1 MLREPTPG
9 GARKGEKRLQIVFV
23 LLAHNAASLVARVAR
38 TLTATGHRMV
48 IHYDAKVPEAEFNA
62 LKASV
67 AALGDRVR
75 FARRVRVG
83 WGEWSVVQATLN
95 AVEAVAE
102 AGWAPDYVYLM
113 SAMDYPIRSAAELD
127 AFLERNR
134 GDEFIE
140 SVPSDTVKWVK
151 SGPQRERYQYRW
163 PFNWRE
169 RPLLTDRLFR
179 LQRRLG
185 LKRRFVAD
193 MVPHLGSQWWVLTW
207 PTLQAVMEIARRP
220 DVLAFF
226 RTTLVPD
233 ELFFQTLVRQVV
245 PDHRIINCP
254 LTLYQFTDY
263 GYPVVY
269 HADHLDYLT
278 RQRFFMARKLSSH
291 DMALRDLLDPY
302 WRGERRAKPFIDEDV
317 GLRSTEYD
325 DWRLAHRDGPPNRP
339 LAGGGERGWA
349 ANRRVAKP
357 CFAVVGTST
366 AELGFAHRVLSRAA
380 NVRLHG
386 QLFHP
391 AAIEFADRAA
401 AFASYGE
408 ADVEMRNMSGVDFL
422 TDVVR
427 AEPER
432 STGFLLR
439 AEQGGSVAEE
449 LAGRPDVRLAQL
461 GGDPLVAFSEALGGP
476 HPALGAPFDPAALD
490 EMPAEAAAHRFRVFL
505 KAFHSQGGAA
515 DRRFKAA
522 VDARPKG
529 WAQKFDP
536 RRIGP
541 DWLSRLETCLGVR
554 IDITPEALEAERV
567 AAVEDFRARRRGV
580 IDLLVRGGIDPVVF
594 DVLGQGGGQGGG
606 EVSNALALL

>member
-1 MLREPTPG
+1 M
-9 GARKGEKRLQIVFV
+9 QIVFV

-38 TLTATGHRMV
+38 TMTATGHRMV
-48 IHYDAKVPEAEFNA
+48 IHYDAKVPDSEFAA
-62 LKASV
+62 LEGMLSD
-67 AALGDRVR
+67 LGDRVR
-75 FARRVRVG
+75 LAPRVEVG

-95 AVEAVAE
+95 AIDEIVE
-102 AGWAPDYVYLM
+102 AGWQPDYVYLM

-127 AFLERNR
+127 GFLERNI

-163 PFNWRE
+163 YTNWRE
-169 RPLLTDRLFR
+169 RPQLTDRLFR

-185 LKRRFVAD
+185 LRRRFVGD

-207 PTLQAVMEIARRP
+207 PTLQAIMEIARRP
-220 DVLAFF
+220 EVLAFF

-269 HADHLDYLT
+269 HADHLGYLT

-291 DMALRDLLDPY
+291 DMGLRDLLDPY
-302 WRGERRAKPFIDEDV
+302 WRGDARAKFFIDEDV
-317 GLRSTEYD
+317 GLRSTEYE
-325 DWRLAHRDGPPNRP
+325 DWRLAHREGPPNRP
-339 LAGGGERGWA
+339 VVGGAGRAWA
-349 ANRRVAKP
+349 TTRRVAKP
-357 CFAVVGTST
+357 CFAVLGTST
-366 AELGFAHRVLSRAA
+366 AELGFAHRLLSRAA

-391 AAIEFADRAA
+391 VAIEFADRAE

-408 ADVEMRNMSGVDFL
+408 ADIEMRNMSGVDFL

-461 GGDPLVAFSEALGGP
+461 GGDPLVAFSEVLAGQ
-476 HPALGAPFDPAALD
+476 HPALGAPFDLAALED
-490 EMPAEAAAHRFRVFL
+490 VPPEAAANRFRVFL
-505 KAFHSQGGAA
+505 KHFGQQGASA
-515 DRRFKAA
+515 ERRFKAA
-522 VDARPKG
+522 VEARPKG
-529 WAQKFDP
+529 WVQKFDP

-541 DWLSRLETCLGVR
+541 DWLDRLQACLGVR
-554 IDITPEALEAERV
+554 IDIAPEALEAER
-567 AAVEDFRARRRGV
+567 AAAAEDYRARRRSV
-580 IDLLVRGGIDPVVF
+580 TDLLVRGGIDPVVF
-594 DVLGQGGGQGGG
+594 EVLGQGGD
-606 EVSNALALL
+606 VSNALALL

>member
-1 MLREPTPG
+1 MLLGCAPMGVRG
-9 GARKGEKRLQIVFV
+9 NKRLQIVFV

-38 TLTATGHRMV
+38 TMTSTGHRMV
-48 IHYDAKVPEAEFNA
+48 IHYDAKVADDEVKALEAS
-62 LKASV
+62 LSD
-67 AALGDRVR
+67 LGDRVR
-75 FARRVRVG
+75 FARRVEVG

-95 AVEAVAE
+95 AIEAIAE
-102 AGWAPDYVYLM
+102 AGWSPDYVYLM
-113 SAMDYPIRSAAELD
+113 SATDYPIRAAADLD
-127 AFLERNR
+127 GFLERNR

-163 PFNWRE
+163 YFNWRE
-169 RPLLTDRLFR
+169 QPRLTDRLFR

-185 LKRRFVAD
+185 LKRRFVGD
-193 MVPHLGSQWWVLTW
+193 MVAHLGSQWWVLSW
-207 PTLQAVMEIARRP
+207 PTLQAIMEIARRP
-220 DVLAFF
+220 EVLAFF

-269 HADHLDYLT
+269 HTDHLDYLT

-291 DMALRDLLDPY
+291 DMGLRDLLDPY
-302 WRGERRAKPFIDEDV
+302 WRGEKTAKAFIDEDV
-317 GLRSTEYD
+317 GLRSTEYE
-325 DWRLAHRDGPPNRP
+325 DWRLAHREGPPNRP
-339 LAGGGERGWA
+339 IAGGGDRGWA
-349 ANRRVAKP
+349 AHRRVAKP
-357 CFAVVGTST
+357 CFAVLGTST

-380 NVRLHG
+380 DVRLHG

-401 AFASYGE
+401 SFASYGE

-449 LAGRPDVRLAQL
+449 LAARPDVRMVVL
-461 GGDPLVAFSEALGGP
+461 GGDPLVAFSEVLAGP
-476 HPALGAPFDPAALD
+476 LPALGAAFDAEVLAEVP
-490 EMPAEAAAHRFRVFL
+490 PEAAAHRFRVFL
-505 KAFHSQGGAA
+505 KGFGQQGSASE
-515 DRRFKAA
+515 RRFKAA

-529 WAQKFDP
+529 WVQKFDP

-541 DWLSRLETCLGVR
+541 DWLSRLETCLGLR

-567 AAVEDFRARRRGV
+567 AAVEDYRARRRGV

-594 DVLGQGGGQGGG
+594 DVLGQGASD
-606 EVSNALALL
+606 VSIALALL

>member
-1 MLREPTPG
+1 M
-9 GARKGEKRLQIVFV
+9 QIVFV
-23 LLAHNAASLVARVAR
+23 LLAHNASALVSRVAR
-38 TLTATGHRMV
+38 TMTATGHRIV
-48 IHYDAKVPEAEFNA
+48 IHYDAKVPDAEF
-62 LKASV
+62 
-67 AALGDRVR
+67 AALRDGLADLGERLR
-75 FARRVRVG
+75 FARRVTVG

-95 AVEAVAE
+95 AVEAIAE
-102 AGWAPDYVYLM
+102 AGWEPDYVYLM
-113 SAMDYPIRSAAELD
+113 SAMDYPIRDAAHLEGFLD
-127 AFLERNR
+127 RNR

-163 PFNWRE
+163 YFNWRE
-169 RPLLTDRLFR
+169 RPHLTDRMFR

-185 LKRRFVAD
+185 LKRRFVRD

-207 PTLQAVMEIARRP
+207 PTLKAVMAIARRP

-291 DMALRDLLDPY
+291 DMGLRDLLDAY
-302 WRGERRAKPFIDEDV
+302 WRGERRARPFIDEDV
-317 GLRSTEYD
+317 GLRSSEYD

-339 LAGGGERGWA
+339 LVGGGERGWGA
-349 ANRRVAKP
+349 GARRVAKP
-357 CFAVVGTST
+357 CFAVLGTST

-380 NVRLHG
+380 GVRLHG

-391 AAIEFADRAA
+391 AAIEFAGSAA
-401 AFASYGE
+401 DFASYGE
-408 ADVEMRNMSGVDFL
+408 GDVEMRNMSGIDFL

-427 AEPER
+427 AEPALT
-432 STGFLLR
+432 SGFLLR
-439 AEQGGSVAEE
+439 AEQGGPVAEAIVE
-449 LAGRPDVRLAQL
+449 RTDIRLAQL
-461 GGDPLVAFSEALGGP
+461 GGDPLVAFSEALAGQ
-476 HPALGAPFDPAALD
+476 HPALGSPFDPQVLAD
-490 EMPAEAAAHRFRVFL
+490 VPPEAAANRFRVFL
-505 KAFHSQGGAA
+505 KAFQQQGHAA
-515 DRRFKAA
+515 ERRFKAA
-522 VDARPKG
+522 GEARPKG

-536 RRIGP
+536 RKIGP
-541 DWLSRLETCLGVR
+541 DWLSRLETCLGLR
-554 IDITPEALEAERV
+554 IDITPEALEAER
-567 AAVEDFRARRRGV
+567 AAALADVRARRRGV
-580 IDLLVRGGIDPVVF
+580 IDLLVRGGVDPVVF
-594 DVLGQGGGQGGG
+594 DVLGPSGGD
-606 EVSNALALL
+606 VANALALL